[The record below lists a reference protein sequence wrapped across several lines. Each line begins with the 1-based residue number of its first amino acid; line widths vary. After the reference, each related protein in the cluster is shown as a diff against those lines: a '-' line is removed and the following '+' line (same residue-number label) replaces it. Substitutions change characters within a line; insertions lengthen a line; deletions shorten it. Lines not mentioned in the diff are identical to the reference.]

1 MKIFEFN
8 IFILLLI
15 FNQYPGYAQSEKNMI
30 NNSITIPLKKGTNPS
45 IQFETL
51 VIEPANLFIQSK
63 PLNKDSPHIQLEL
76 NVIKNNTKYTS
87 FLWCYD
93 ASSDNQKTNY
103 PKAFQNYSFDLK
115 INKEEVELVV
125 EKLDFEKT
133 IFLDLGQTAVIG
145 NLAISFEDYIGE
157 WSVDIN
163 GNYIDAFNTYNISL
177 SEENEQKT
185 ISFMSLNK
193 HIGKELSIEWKNYK
207 ILILEDSEE
216 ALKLLV
222 LKNDSKKNNYR

>member
-8 IFILLLI
+8 KLVLLLVFI
-15 FNQYPGYAQSEKNMI
+15 QFPGYAQSEKNMI
-30 NNSITIPLKKGTNPS
+30 NNSITIPLKKGANPS
-45 IQFETL
+45 TQFETL
-51 VIEPANLFIQSK
+51 VIEPSNLFIQSK
-63 PLNKDSPHIQLEL
+63 PINKDSPHIQLEL
-76 NVIKNNTKYTS
+76 NVIKNNTKYTT

-93 ASSDNQKTNY
+93 ASSNRQKENY
-103 PKAFQNYSFDLK
+103 PKAYQNYSFDLK
-115 INKEEVELVV
+115 INKEEVALVV

-133 IFLDLGQTAVIG
+133 IFLDLGQTAIIG
-145 NLAISFEDYIGE
+145 NLEILFEDYIRE
-157 WSVDIN
+157 WSEDIN
-163 GNYIDAFNTYNISL
+163 GNYTDAFNTYNISL

-222 LKNDSKKNNYR
+222 FKNDSKKNCR